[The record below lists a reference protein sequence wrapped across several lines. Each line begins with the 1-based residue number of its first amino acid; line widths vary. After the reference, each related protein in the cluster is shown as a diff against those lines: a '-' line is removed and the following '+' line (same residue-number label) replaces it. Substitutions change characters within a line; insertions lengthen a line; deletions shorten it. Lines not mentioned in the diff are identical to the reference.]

1 MGIAENCR
9 LKGSTDMS
17 SMKRHASLLGV
28 VVLSLAAIA
37 VLSFAVRVT
46 EGQPV
51 GGTLVVD
58 VDVDEPSFDAP
69 VGIPGP
75 FTVEGDTGGGAG
87 TYQCW
92 GWIFADGSASSVS
105 QVYNIA
111 GRGAIMTLGQ
121 EGLSIAVVGGTG
133 DFRNVRGEAIQVFTG
148 VGFDFALEVD
158 LIGAGR

>member
-1 MGIAENCR
+1 
-9 LKGSTDMS
+9 MS
-17 SMKRHASLLGV
+17 SMKRHASLFGV

-46 EGQPV
+46 EAQP
-51 GGTLVVD
+51 GGRTLVVF
-58 VDVDEPSFDAP
+58 VDVDESSFSTPA
-69 VGIPGP
+69 GIPGP
-75 FTVEGDTGGGAG
+75 FTVEGAIGGVDG

-92 GWIFADGSASSVS
+92 GWFFGEDSFGSVS

-133 DFRNVRGEAIQVFTG
+133 DFRNVRGEAIQVFDG
-148 VGFDFALEVD
+148 DGFNFELEVD
-158 LIGAGR
+158 LIGAGH

>member
-1 MGIAENCR
+1 
-9 LKGSTDMS
+9 MS

-46 EGQPV
+46 EAQPV

-58 VDVDEPSFDAP
+58 VDVDESSFDGP
-69 VGIPGP
+69 SPGMQGP
-75 FTVEGDTGGGAG
+75 FSVEGDTGGGAG

-158 LIGAGR
+158 LIGARH